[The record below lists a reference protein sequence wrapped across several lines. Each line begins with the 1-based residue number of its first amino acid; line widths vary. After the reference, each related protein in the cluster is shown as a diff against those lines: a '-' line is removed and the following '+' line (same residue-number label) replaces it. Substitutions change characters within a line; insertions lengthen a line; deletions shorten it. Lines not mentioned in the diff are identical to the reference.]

1 MRYQKKRK
9 KIKTY
14 LVLAFCSFVLV
25 LGLVAWAGIAAVE
38 YVASAA
44 TQTLLPTAAT
54 QQISQLKEESKILST
69 FQPMT
74 CLHKAQSLI
83 SVQPW
88 LEQSVSLNL
97 LDLKAACFAA
107 QPTSQG

>member
-1 MRYQKKRK
+1 MRYPKKRK

-14 LVLAFCSFVLV
+14 LALAFCSFVLI
-25 LGLVAWAGIAAVE
+25 LGLVAWAGISAVE
-38 YVASAA
+38 YIASAS

-54 QQISQLKEESKILST
+54 QQITKLKEESKILST
-69 FQPMT
+69 FQPMS
-74 CLHKAQSLI
+74 CLDKAQSLI

-88 LEQSVSLNL
+88 LEQSVSLNF
-97 LDLKAACFAA
+97 LDLKAACFGA